1 MKSYTVTLAAFTTIR
16 GSIKVEA
23 ESVNGA
29 IEKAVAAADRAE
41 WPVTEDGDS
50 IAVGPGHAY
59 AHYVYSDDDLDRYP
73 KFGHGLSP
81 EIAARIALAKLQEA
95 RDLLKIAGAPRA
107 MERVRLAITS
117 AGGAVRHAEGKAI
130 RKTYEKAEG

>member
-1 MKSYTVTLAAFTTIR
+1 MKSYTVTLAAFATIR

-23 ESVNGA
+23 ESVNDA
-29 IEKAVAAADRAE
+29 IEKAVGAADQAN
-41 WPVTEDGDS
+41 WPITEDGDS
-50 IAVGPGHAY
+50 MGVDPGHAY
-59 AHYVYSDDDLDRYP
+59 AHYVYSDDLDRYP

-81 EIAARIALAKLQEA
+81 EIAAKIALAKLQEA

-117 AGGAVRHAEGKAI
+117 VGGAVRHARGKAV
-130 RKTYEKAEG
+130 RKEMFGAEG